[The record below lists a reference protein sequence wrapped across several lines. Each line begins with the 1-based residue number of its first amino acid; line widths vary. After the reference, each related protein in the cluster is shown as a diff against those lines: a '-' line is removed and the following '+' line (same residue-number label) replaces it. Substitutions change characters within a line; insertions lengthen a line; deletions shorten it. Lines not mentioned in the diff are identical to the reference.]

1 MSRILWIAVAFAA
14 LFRPGAAVSQ
24 QTPEAA
30 PSQRAGTEMLVLTP
44 PKDWRLA
51 FRERRDDMFVVQYT
65 PPETMGDDWRDM
77 VQAQVFL
84 GVTGLAPEAYL
95 DQLLEFY
102 ARACAPIGAGAT
114 DVGDVAGYPFASKV
128 LLCGRNRETGR
139 GSVILFKVIRGRE
152 ALYAVTRAWRG
163 AAFDLDRAPI
173 SQGELAD
180 WAYYLAGARL
190 CDLASAETP
199 CRAP

>member
-1 MSRILWIAVAFAA
+1 MNRLLWIAVALAA
-14 LFRPGAAVSQ
+14 LSRPSVAVSQ
-24 QTPEAA
+24 ETPDA
-30 PSQRAGTEMLVLTP
+30 PAPQRTGTEMLVLTP

-51 FRERRDDMFVVQYT
+51 FRERRDDMFVVQYA
-65 PPETMGDDWRDM
+65 PPEARGEDWRDM

-95 DQLLEFY
+95 DQLVEFY
-102 ARACAPIGAGAT
+102 ARACDPIGAGAT

-139 GSVILFKVIRGRE
+139 GSVMLFKVIAGRE

-163 AAFDLDRAPI
+163 TAFDLDRAPI
-173 SQGELAD
+173 SRGELAD